1 MKILLA
7 APYGGVP
14 GGISRW
20 TGHIIK
26 YYNSLPRRDVEI
38 DLLPMGRSSFVSKN
52 SSIFYRLKSG
62 FIDYR
67 KILREFHKKIKN
79 EKYDVMHLASSAS
92 ISLLKDLYMLKK
104 AHLHCIK
111 TVIHFRFG
119 RIPDLSVSKN
129 WEWKLLCKVIKLAD
143 KVIVIDKF
151 SYDVLIKEG
160 YNNIE
165 LLPNPVA
172 PLISDIIEKNKEIVR
187 IPRSILFTGH
197 VIKTKGVF
205 ELVEACKQIPDIQ
218 LRLVGHVIPEIKE
231 ELENMTGYASWL
243 SIEGEKPY
251 EEVIKDMLACDLF
264 VLPTYTEGFPN
275 VILESMACGCAIIA
289 TKVGAIP
296 EMLEEKDS
304 KVFGYLIDP
313 KNVQQIKEGICFLL
327 DNECL
332 KNGMRTN
339 AKQRVNERY
348 GIDVV
353 WEKMKMVWCKMIL
366 NN

>member
-1 MKILLA
+1 MNILLA
-7 APYGGVP
+7 TPYGGVP

-20 TGHIIK
+20 TEHIIK
-26 YYNSLPRRDVEI
+26 YYNSLPTKDVKL
-38 DLLPMGRSSFVSKN
+38 DLLPMGRSSFVSKY
-52 SSIFYRLKSG
+52 SSVFFRLKSG
-62 FIDYR
+62 YLDYC
-67 KILREFHKKIKN
+67 KILRDFRKKLKYG
-79 EKYDVMHLASSAS
+79 KYDVMHLVSSAS
-92 ISLLKDLYMLKK
+92 ISLCKDLYMLRK
-104 AHLHCIK
+104 AHRHKIK

-119 RIPDLSVSKN
+119 RIPSLSVSKN
-129 WEWKLLCKVIKLAD
+129 WEWRLLCKVVKLAD
-143 KVIVIDKF
+143 KVIVIDKL
-151 SYDVLIKEG
+151 SYDVLKKEG

-172 PLISDIIEKNKEIVR
+172 PSISDIIEKNKDIVR
-187 IPRSILFTGH
+187 VPRSILFAGH
-197 VIKTKGVF
+197 VIKTKGIF
-205 ELVEACKQIPDIQ
+205 ELVEACKQIPNIQ
-218 LRLVGHVIPEIKE
+218 LRLVGHVLPEMKE
-231 ELENMTGYASWL
+231 ELENKVGYASWL
-243 SIEGEKPY
+243 HVEGEKPY
-251 EEVIKDMLACDLF
+251 EEVIKEMLACDLF